1 MQDKLLPLEEA
12 AALVP
17 SGCLLAFGGMT
28 IYRRPM
34 AFVRALLRRFYS
46 TGEPRDLTLVSFTS
60 GIESDLLVG
69 AGMVRCVRTCYFG
82 LEIFGLA
89 PMFTY
94 HANRGEIQ
102 IMEETEA
109 SLAFGLRAGIAR
121 LGFMPGRAWL
131 GTDLPRLRPDVKT
144 IQDPY
149 TGEILMAF
157 PAIRPDVSVIHTL
170 QSDVE
175 GNSLIGGNK
184 GVDEELLMAS
194 EMVLLTAEEI
204 QPEMKRADLI
214 GPTVRA
220 VSLAPGGARPTSC
233 HPLYALD
240 GEALLAY
247 SEEVSNPE
255 TFQAFMKH
263 WLPV

>member
-1 MQDKLLPLEEA
+1 MADKLISLEES

-17 SGCLLAFGGMT
+17 SGCMLAFGGMT

-34 AFVRALLRRFYS
+34 AFVRALLQRFYV
-46 TGEPRDLTLVSFTS
+46 TGEPRELTLVSFTS
-60 GIESDLLVG
+60 GMESDLLVG

-94 HANRGEIQ
+94 YANRGEIQ
-102 IMEETEA
+102 ILEETEA

-170 QSDVE
+170 QSDAE
-175 GNSLIGGNK
+175 GNALIGGNK

-204 QPEMKRADLI
+204 RPEMKRSDLI

-220 VSLAPGGARPTSC
+220 ISLAPGGARPTSC

-240 GEALLAY
+240 GETLLAY
-247 SEEVSNPE
+247 TEEVSNPV
-255 TFQAFMKH
+255 TFQAFIQR
-263 WLPV
+263 WLLV